1 MAPLA
6 KKVPD
11 PCSPTSL
18 GFLDISPTPSKL
30 YEPRTTNLNTG
41 NQLLFQSTHVVSQF
55 IFFNLFLKLL

>member
-41 NQLLFQSTHVVSQF
+41 NQLLFHLHMLFHNLSFSTYF
-55 IFFNLFLKLL
+55 